1 VVTFEE
7 AVRKRPGMYFGA
19 GRESIE
25 LPTCILQSVVD
36 NALHGVPGDHGHGPV
51 AVEVTADLRFT
62 VADGQAAD
70 LDSRGER
77 MPGYYGSVIGPRR
90 WALAAAVA
98 FSTRT
103 LIEIRVGGRGRRR
116 S

>member
-90 WALAAAVA
+90 RPQLRSAPVRSSRSGSAAG
-98 FSTRT
+98 
-103 LIEIRVGGRGRRR
+103 VGAR